1 MWEIRNIYCRGGI
14 YPSSQ
19 TVEKPLAGFSDKLW
33 QPAAC
38 IICPP
43 VGDKFHTCS
52 LRCVFCQVHAPAENG
67 LDSIC
72 RQWRQTLRG
81 FFDKL
86 RGEIDPSSALCQ
98 EWEKTRRGE
107 AAFAVSPG
115 DALVEE
121 SGDGLVAGKRRD
133 AQGLAVGGAVF
144 GGLLVH
150 IADGHGGNVS
160 LTL

>member
-1 MWEIRNIYCRGGI
+1 MPPLHFYGFMETHRIRKSLNPRVQA
-14 YPSSQ
+14 Q
-19 TVEKPLAGFSDKLW
+19 TVEKPLADFSDKLW
-33 QPAAC
+33 QTAAC

-86 RGEIDPSSALCQ
+86 KA
-98 EWEKTRRGE
+98 
-107 AAFAVSPG
+107 
-115 DALVEE
+115 
-121 SGDGLVAGKRRD
+121 
-133 AQGLAVGGAVF
+133 
-144 GGLLVH
+144 
-150 IADGHGGNVS
+150 
-160 LTL
+160 